1 VLTISDGIECGR
13 GGRDGANDLSTDDS
27 NRSPLERRIYTLDR
41 L

>member
-1 VLTISDGIECGR
+1 VLTISDSIECDR
-13 GGRDGANDLSTDDS
+13 GSRDSVNDLSTDDS